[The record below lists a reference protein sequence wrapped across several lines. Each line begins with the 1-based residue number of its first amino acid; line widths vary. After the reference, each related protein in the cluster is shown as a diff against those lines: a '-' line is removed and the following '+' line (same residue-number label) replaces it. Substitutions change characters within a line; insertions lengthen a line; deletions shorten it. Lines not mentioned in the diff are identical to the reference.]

1 MVGAYLLG
9 SISSAIVTARAMHL
23 PDPRTA
29 GSGNPGATNVLRM
42 GGKKAG
48 ILTLCG
54 DFFKGFLPV
63 MLARMLHAPDL
74 TLALIA
80 LAAFLGHLY
89 PLYFHF
95 KGGKGIATGAGVLWG
110 MSYSLGGVVMLTWGL
125 VFAIWRYSSLAAL
138 VAVLVGVALAAWLLP
153 TDQALTCLIIGILTY
168 WRHRHNIARLLKGTE
183 SKMLSKR

>member
-1 MVGAYLLG
+1 
-9 SISSAIVTARAMHL
+9 
-23 PDPRTA
+23 
-29 GSGNPGATNVLRM
+29 
-42 GGKKAG
+42 
-48 ILTLCG
+48 
-54 DFFKGFLPV
+54 
-63 MLARMLHAPDL
+63 MLARMLNIPDL

-110 MSYSLGGVVMLTWGL
+110 MSCSLGGIVMLTWGL
-125 VFAIWRYSSLAAL
+125 VFALWRYSSLAAL
-138 VAVLVGVALAAWLLP
+138 VAVLVGVVLAAWLLP